1 MMKLPFFEPPARTDA
16 PPEQTEPPWRAMM
29 LVCAKCEGAR
39 RGPDARDVRKG
50 MKRILG
56 KQKAL
61 RVLES
66 ECMGVCPDDAIT
78 VCTLRAGV
86 GETRVHL
93 VRSEAELESLAASLR
108 ELLR

>member
-1 MMKLPFFEPPARTDA
+1 MMKLPFFEPPARTGAA
-16 PPEQTEPPWRAMM
+16 PERVDPPWRAMM
-29 LVCAKCEGAR
+29 LVCAKCKGPR
-39 RGPDARDVRKG
+39 RGPDARGIRKG

-78 VCTLRAGV
+78 VCTMQAGA
-86 GETRVHL
+86 GETRVCL
-93 VRSEAELESLAASLR
+93 VRSEDELEKLAEGLR
-108 ELLR
+108 GVL